1 MAIKRVFVHE
11 DQYDE
16 FVQGLA
22 KAADGAKMGDGM
34 ATGISF
40 GPINNRMQLER
51 VAGLV
56 EDARNSGGV
65 IAAGGE
71 RLAVPG
77 HEGGFFYKVCAS
89 ARAIRKAATVLRP
102 LVSRWVA
109 SAGSGLMLISIDF
122 MMLSDA

>member
-1 MAIKRVFVHE
+1 VAIKRVFVHE

-34 ATGISF
+34 AAGVSF

-51 VAGLV
+51 VVGLV

-77 HEGGFFYKVCAS
+77 HEGGFFYKV
-89 ARAIRKAATVLRP
+89 RATPHSQGCHRAAATGQSV
-102 LVSRWVA
+102 
-109 SAGSGLMLISIDF
+109 GSECWQWLNADLHR
-122 MMLSDA
+122 LHDAK